1 MRNVLKKNMNRS
13 NTKIEGKLKGFNNT
27 YTNFIPEIQ
36 EWFDDRIKLGKTKQ
50 VKKQK
55 GSFYNERSRSTARKK
70 EMVEQVILPSLFNL
84 TVFFEN
90 IQKDKGMRKLFL
102 KDFTKIVGMTGMEEI
117 KESKSMSDVLDDFKY
132 EENNFSKLIIAMI
145 KSIEPNFELK
155 LDVKILYAFLYQLQD
170 ITGRTASIHMIS
182 QYGTESKFSEDS
194 TNTFLKSID
203 LLAAMSTGY
212 KDNVES

>member
-1 MRNVLKKNMNRS
+1 MRNVLKKNMKRL
-13 NTKIEGKLKGFNNT
+13 NTKIERKLRGFNDT
-27 YTNFIPEIQ
+27 HTNFIPEIQ

-55 GSFYNERSRSTARKK
+55 SSFYKERSRSTARKK

-84 TVFFEN
+84 IVFFEN
-90 IQKDKGMRKLFL
+90 IQKDQDMKKLFL
-102 KDFTKIVGMTGMEEI
+102 KDFTKIVGMAGMEKI
-117 KESKSMSDVLDDFKY
+117 KESKSMSDQLDSFRYKK
-132 EENNFSKLIIAMI
+132 NNFSKLVLAMI
-145 KSIEPNFELK
+145 NSIEPNFEQK
-155 LDVKILYAFLYQLQD
+155 VDEKILYAFLYQLQD
-170 ITGRTASIHMIS
+170 ITGRTASVHMIS
-182 QYGTESKFSEDS
+182 QYGTKSKFSEDS